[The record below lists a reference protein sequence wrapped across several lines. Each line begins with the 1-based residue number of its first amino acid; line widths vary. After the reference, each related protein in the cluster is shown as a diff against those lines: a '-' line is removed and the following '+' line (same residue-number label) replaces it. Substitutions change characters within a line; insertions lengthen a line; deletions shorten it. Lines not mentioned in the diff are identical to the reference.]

1 MKSSPSAEH
10 TGIAPV
16 ADNYEAALQ
25 QLQRLVK
32 ELETG
37 QLPLDTLLAHYTQG
51 VALLEFCKTRLQA
64 LEDQVQILDQR
75 LDQGDAG
82 EAA

>member
-10 TGIAPV
+10 TGIARV